1 MTSDDETYEGSYGRG
16 AYRHDPYDQASHPQD
31 PYPQASYPQA
41 SYPQGGSRVVPVYAF
56 TRGRTRSA
64 GEELPI
70 EALVTATDVAMRRE
84 SDPSLQ
90 VEWRTIIAMCTRPT
104 SVAEIGIGLRVP
116 ITVAKVLVGDLA
128 NAGYL
133 TVHMPRSA
141 DSDSGPGQAILGRLI
156 DGLRAR

>member
-1 MTSDDETYEGSYGRG
+1 MTSDDGTHEG
-16 AYRHDPYDQASHPQD
+16 AYERRAYDQGPAN
-31 PYPQASYPQA
+31 
-41 SYPQGGSRVVPVYAF
+41 RVVPVYAF

-70 EALVTATDVAMRRE
+70 EALVTATELAIRRE
-84 SDPSLQ
+84 HDPSLQ
-90 VEWRTIIAMCTRPT
+90 VEWRTIIGMCRRPM

-116 ITVAKVLVGDLA
+116 ITVARVLVGDLT

-133 TVHMPRSA
+133 TVHMPHSA
-141 DSDSGPGQAILGRLI
+141 ASDSGPGQAILGRLI

>member
-1 MTSDDETYEGSYGRG
+1 MTAAGGRPRG
-16 AYRHDPYDQASHPQD
+16 AFEPDASE
-31 PYPQASYPQA
+31 
-41 SYPQGGSRVVPVYAF
+41 RVVPVYAF

-70 EALVTATDVAMRRE
+70 EALVTATDLAIRRE
-84 SDPSLQ
+84 RDPSLQ
-90 VEWRTIIAMCTRPT
+90 VEWRTIIGMCGQPM
-104 SVAEIGIGLRVP
+104 SVAEIGIELRVP
-116 ITVAKVLVGDLA
+116 ITVARVLVGDLA

-141 DSDSGPGQAILGRLI
+141 ESDSGPGQAILGRLI

>member
-1 MTSDDETYEGSYGRG
+1 MTSDDGTNLG
-16 AYRHDPYDQASHPQD
+16 AYGQGAYQQGPYDQVAHEQHG
-31 PYPQASYPQA
+31 YE
-41 SYPQGGSRVVPVYAF
+41 QGPANRVVPVYAF

-64 GEELPI
+64 GQELPI
-70 EALVTATDVAMRRE
+70 EALVTVTDVALQRE
-84 SDPSLQ
+84 HDPSLQ
-90 VEWRTIIAMCTRPT
+90 VEWRIIIGMCDQPM

-116 ITVAKVLVGDLA
+116 IAVARVLLGDLA

-141 DSDSGPGQAILGRLI
+141 AGDTGPGQAILGRLI

>member
-1 MTSDDETYEGSYGRG
+1 MTSDDGTYEGAYG
-16 AYRHDPYDQASHPQD
+16 QESHPQD
-31 PYPQASYPQA
+31 PYD
-41 SYPQGGSRVVPVYAF
+41 QGGYDRGGGNRVVPMYAF

-64 GEELPI
+64 GQELPI
-70 EALVTATDVAMRRE
+70 EALVTATDVALQRE
-84 SDPSLQ
+84 HDPSLQ
-90 VEWRTIIAMCTRPT
+90 VEWRAIIAMCTRPM

-116 ITVAKVLVGDLA
+116 ITVARVLVGDLA

-141 DSDSGPGQAILGRLI
+141 VSDSGPGQAILGRLI

>member
-1 MTSDDETYEGSYGRG
+1 MTWDDGTYEGAYGQGSYPQ
-16 AYRHDPYDQASHPQD
+16 DPYDQGGYD
-31 PYPQASYPQA
+31 RGGYDRG
-41 SYPQGGSRVVPVYAF
+41 GGSRVVPVYAF

-64 GEELPI
+64 GQELPI
-70 EALVTATDVAMRRE
+70 EALVTATDVALRRE
-84 SDPSLQ
+84 QDPSLQ
-90 VEWRTIIAMCTRPT
+90 VEWRIIIAMCTRPM

-116 ITVAKVLVGDLA
+116 ITVARVLVGDLA

-141 DSDSGPGQAILGRLI
+141 VSDSGPGQAILGRLI

>member
-16 AYRHDPYDQASHPQD
+16 AYRHDPYDQASHLQD
-31 PYPQASYPQA
+31 PYPQA

-84 SDPSLQ
+84 RDPSLQ

-141 DSDSGPGQAILGRLI
+141 GSDSGPGQAILGRLI

>member
-1 MTSDDETYEGSYGRG
+1 MTSDDGTYEGAYEQGSYPQ
-16 AYRHDPYDQASHPQD
+16 DPYDQ
-31 PYPQASYPQA
+31 
-41 SYPQGGSRVVPVYAF
+41 GGYDRSGGNRVVPVYAF

-64 GEELPI
+64 GQELPI
-70 EALVTATDVAMRRE
+70 EALVTATDVALRRE
-84 SDPSLQ
+84 RDPSLQ
-90 VEWRTIIAMCTRPT
+90 VEWRTIIAMCTRPM

-116 ITVAKVLVGDLA
+116 ITVARVLVGDLA

>member
-1 MTSDDETYEGSYGRG
+1 VTSDDETHEGSYGRG
-16 AYRHDPYDQASHPQD
+16 AYRHDPYDQASHLQD
-31 PYPQASYPQA
+31 P
-41 SYPQGGSRVVPVYAF
+41 YPQGGSRVVPVYAF
-56 TRGRTRSA
+56 TRGRTRSG

-84 SDPSLQ
+84 RDPSLQ

-133 TVHMPRSA
+133 TVHRPRSA

>member
-1 MTSDDETYEGSYGRG
+1 MTSDDGTYEGPYGQG
-16 AYRHDPYDQASHPQD
+16 AYHQDRYDRDPGDRGP
-31 PYPQASYPQA
+31 
-41 SYPQGGSRVVPVYAF
+41 GNRVVPVYAF

-70 EALVTATDVAMRRE
+70 EALVTATDVAMQRE
-84 SDPSLQ
+84 HDPALQ
-90 VEWRTIIAMCTRPT
+90 VEWRTIIGMCTRPM
-104 SVAEIGIGLRVP
+104 SIAEIGIGLRVP
-116 ITVAKVLVGDLA
+116 ITVARVLVGDLA

-141 DSDSGPGQAILGRLI
+141 ESDSGPGQAILGRLI